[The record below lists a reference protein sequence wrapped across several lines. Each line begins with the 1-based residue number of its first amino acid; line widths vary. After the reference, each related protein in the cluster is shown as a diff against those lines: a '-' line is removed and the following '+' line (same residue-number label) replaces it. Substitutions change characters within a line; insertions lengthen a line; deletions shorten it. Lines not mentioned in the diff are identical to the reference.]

1 MTLAAGAAL
10 CSQMTVFPNCPK
22 CAAQDTYQDAGHYIC
37 PHCAHEWLIEA
48 DLAEPEEATRTVL
61 DSNGNPL
68 ATGDAVILIKDLKL
82 KGSSS
87 VIKKG
92 TKIKNIRIVDGDHEV
107 DCKVDGMAV
116 MLKAE
121 FLKRA

>member
-1 MTLAAGAAL
+1 MTD
-10 CSQMTVFPNCPK
+10 FPNCPE
-22 CAAQDTYQDAGHYIC
+22 CAAQDTYQDGGHYIC
-37 PHCAHEWLIEA
+37 SHCAHEWPVEA
-48 DLAEPEEATRTVL
+48 ESVGSVDDVRVVL

-68 ATGDAVILIKDLKL
+68 VTGDAVILIKDLKL

-87 VIKKG
+87 TLKKG
-92 TKIKNIRIVDGDHEV
+92 TKIKSIRIVDGDHEV

-121 FLKRA
+121 FLKKA

>member
-1 MTLAAGAAL
+1 MTDF
-10 CSQMTVFPNCPK
+10 SNCPE
-22 CAAQDTYQDAGHYIC
+22 CAAQDTYQDGDHYIC
-37 PHCAHEWLIEA
+37 PHCAHEWPVQ
-48 DLAEPEEATRTVL
+48 AEPAEAVDEARVVL

-68 ATGDAVILIKDLKL
+68 VTGDAVILIKDLKL

-87 VIKKG
+87 TLKKG

-121 FLKRA
+121 FLKKA

>member
-1 MTLAAGAAL
+1 M
-10 CSQMTVFPNCPK
+10 SDFPICPE
-22 CAAQDTYQDAGHYIC
+22 CAAQDTYQDGPLYIC
-37 PHCAHEWLIEA
+37 PHCSHEWSVEA
-48 DLAEPEEATRTVL
+48 AADGQTDAARIVL

-82 KGSSS
+82 KGSST

-92 TKIKNIRIVDGDHEV
+92 TKIKSIRLVDGDHEV
-107 DCKVDGMAV
+107 DCKVDDIAV

-121 FLKRA
+121 FLKKA

>member
-1 MTLAAGAAL
+1 MTD
-10 CSQMTVFPNCPK
+10 FPICPE
-22 CAAQDTYQDAGHYIC
+22 CTAQDTYQDGVLYIC
-37 PHCAHEWLIEA
+37 PHCAHEWSTQTESA
-48 DLAEPEEATRTVL
+48 DSSDAARVVL

-68 ATGDAVILIKDLKL
+68 VTGDTVILIKDLKL

-87 VIKKG
+87 TIKKG
-92 TKIKNIRIVDGDHEV
+92 TKIKGIRIVDGDHEV

-121 FLKRA
+121 FLKKA

>member
-1 MTLAAGAAL
+1 MTD
-10 CSQMTVFPNCPK
+10 FPTCPE
-22 CAAQDTYQDAGHYIC
+22 CAAQDTYLDGSHYIC
-37 PHCAHEWLIEA
+37 PHCAHEWSAEA
-48 DLAEPEEATRTVL
+48 VGLPADEARVVL

-68 ATGDAVILIKDLKL
+68 VTGDAVILIKDLKL

-87 VIKKG
+87 TIKKG
-92 TKIKNIRIVDGDHEV
+92 TKIKSIRIVDGDHEV

-121 FLKRA
+121 FLKKA

>member
-1 MTLAAGAAL
+1 M
-10 CSQMTVFPNCPK
+10 SEFPACPK
-22 CAAQDTYQDAGHYIC
+22 CAAEDTYPDGPLLIC
-37 PHCAHEWLIEA
+37 PHCAHEWSAQAEA
-48 DLAEPEEATRTVL
+48 DPPADEVRIVL

-68 ATGDAVILIKDLKL
+68 HAGDTVILIKDLKL

-92 TKIKNIRIVDGDHEV
+92 TKIKNIRLVDGDHEV

-121 FLKRA
+121 FLKKA

>member
-1 MTLAAGAAL
+1 MTD
-10 CSQMTVFPNCPK
+10 FPICPE
-22 CAAQDTYQDAGHYIC
+22 CAAQDTYQDGEHYIC
-37 PHCAHEWLIEA
+37 PHCAHEWSVN
-48 DLAEPEEATRTVL
+48 AEPDDSSDEGRVVL

-68 ATGDAVILIKDLKL
+68 VTGDAVILIKDLKL
-82 KGSSS
+82 KGSSNT
-87 VIKKG
+87 IKKG

-121 FLKRA
+121 FLKKA